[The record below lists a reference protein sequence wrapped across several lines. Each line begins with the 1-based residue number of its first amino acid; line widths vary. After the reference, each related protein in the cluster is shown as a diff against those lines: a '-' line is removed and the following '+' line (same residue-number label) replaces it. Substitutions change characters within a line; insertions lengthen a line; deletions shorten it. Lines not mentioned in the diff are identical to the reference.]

1 MYICMYVYVCVCVY
15 IYIYIYIYKEIS
27 LLELKK
33 KNCHPST
40 WSALPLALVSPCP
53 SYMGVSFKFHP
64 GNS

>member
-1 MYICMYVYVCVCVY
+1 MYVYVCVCIY
-15 IYIYIYIYKEIS
+15 IYIYIYINFPS
-27 LLELKK
+27 RAKK

-40 WSALPLALVSPCP
+40 WSALPLAVVSPCP

>member
-1 MYICMYVYVCVCVY
+1 MCICIYVCMYVCVC
-15 IYIYIYIYKEIS
+15 IYIYIYKEIS
-27 LLELKK
+27 VLELKK
-33 KNCHPST
+33 KCHPST